1 MVCAWFFW
9 WENRWNSNWF
19 YSWLPHVSPKS
30 VVGRSFCISFVI
42 LSESERRE
50 SSTLIR
56 FTEIMPHPPIHSY
69 FFLIPNYHPNICVK
83 YTALLFFNEGR
94 WIFLETASMR
104 KIPFFQPHKL
114 KTQLQN
120 MYKSQEISYMY
131 WDFVKIYYVGIRFK

>member
-56 FTEIMPHPPIHSY
+56 FTEIMPHPPIYSY
-69 FFLIPNYHPNICVK
+69 FFLIPNYHPNICGK
-83 YTALLFFNEGR
+83 YTALLFFTKADGSF
-94 WIFLETASMR
+94 W
-104 KIPFFQPHKL
+104 KL
-114 KTQLQN
+114 LLWGKSHSSNPINLKPN
-120 MYKSQEISYMY
+120 YMYKSQEISYMY